1 MRIEKARIEAEL
13 DILQHEKEAAAANA
27 QANALEAA
35 VEQDGGERMRTLPP
49 VDRTLQTR
57 SYIDEQ
63 QALRNSALVL
73 TEVAVTNSSGDVNNA
88 HTAPGAHTAAYNSM
102 CLQADE
108 RPPDCHAAP
117 NNSSYE
123 HAGATSRPMNLRV
136 DPHPLVH
143 APAHN
148 SSSSELAGVLKFLC
162 RKDLVSSGLIK
173 FDDRPEN
180 FRAWKS
186 SFKGVVRDL
195 GLSAQEELD
204 LLIKWLGPESSRQAR
219 RLKSVHVDDFSTGLN
234 VVWKRLDDVFGRPEA
249 IEDALLKRL
258 EDFPKI
264 SHRENTRLQEL
275 GDLLLELEAAKTD
288 PYLAGL
294 GYLDTARGVNK
305 IVSKLPS
312 GLQENWM
319 SAGSK
324 YKKDHDTAFPPFS
337 FFSKFVRDQASMR
350 NDPSFILNPQNASS
364 EFNQRKED
372 NATKTTR
379 QRSSVSARKT
389 EVDPASAKINQ
400 GATANEQ
407 QPESRDLKRWCPYHK
422 KPHPLE
428 RCRAFREKTL
438 EERQSFIKKQGICL
452 RCCSSKN
459 HMQWQ
464 CQAVVICLIC
474 DSADHATALHPAPP
488 TSEPSR
494 ASGSDDSTTDDSERR
509 VTSRRTEVANAG
521 NSTKSCAKICLVEVT
536 HETQPEKTVRAY
548 AILDDQSNRSL
559 VRPELLNDFGVKGT
573 STQYTLRTCS
583 GSTEVIGR
591 VAHGFFVQSMSGEV
605 KFPLPP
611 LLECKAIPENRD
623 EIPTPDAARHYPHL
637 KSVANHIPP
646 LEEAGILLLLGRD
659 ILRAHKVRQ
668 TINGP
673 HDAPYAQKLDLGWV
687 IVGDVCVGRTRETG
701 SVNVFKTHVLYSGRP
716 SLFEPCQ
723 RHFFVRE
730 APILYSADKVS
741 KDLRLAATLDDT
753 LAPNLFETT
762 ELDKQRALSM
772 EDKTFLKIMNSEF
785 TQDKLNNW
793 VAPLPF
799 RTPRSRLPNNR
810 EQALSRL
817 LSLRRSLRK
826 NPETRERFVNFMNE
840 LFIKGH
846 AEEAPP
852 LHVDEECWYLPIFGV
867 HHPQKPDQIRVVFD
881 SSAQYEGVSLNNVLL
896 TGPDLTNNLVGILI
910 RFRQEPVAVTADV
923 QQMFYSFMVR
933 EDHQNYL
940 RFLWFKDN
948 DISREII
955 ECRMKVH
962 VFGNSPSPAVSTY
975 GLRRTAQQAAPR
987 FGEDARKFI
996 ERDFYVDDAL
1006 KSLPSEEDAISLLQR
1021 TQKMLAT
1028 ANIRLHKIAS
1038 NRQNVLNAFPR
1049 EDHAQGLKNLDFGTD
1064 ASLTQR
1070 SLGLLWDIGDDSFV
1084 FRAPRQDRP
1093 YTRRGVLSTVNSLYD
1108 PLGFVAPITVQGKYL
1123 LHDLVTKGYD
1133 WDTPL
1138 SDEKK
1143 QRWDEWKN
1151 SLQTLQ
1157 HLHVRRTYTPVSTL
1171 EAGSRD
1177 IHVFSDASTRAV
1189 AAVAYLRVTDKQGNR
1204 HVGFVMGKAKLAP
1217 QPEHTIPRLEL
1228 CAAVLAVEMTD
1239 SILRELDFQP
1249 NSVTFYTNSKVVLGY
1264 IYNETRRFYV
1274 YVANR
1279 VQRIR
1284 SSTQP
1289 EQWKYVHTDE
1299 NPADHATRAIP
1310 AAQLKS
1316 TNWLSGPDFLSRREE
1331 EARSSS
1337 FILLNP
1343 DEDKEIRPEV
1353 CTLATEVNKRQRLGA
1368 ERFHR
1373 FSNWKSLTRAVASLI
1388 QVAHRAKNAS
1398 QGEVA
1403 PVEALSKARL
1413 VIIRAVQ
1420 QDAFY
1425 EEICCIQR
1433 GEQVHKT
1440 SSLRRLDP
1448 FLDANGLIRVG
1459 GRLNRSDLPDDEKH
1473 PLLMPGRHHVATLL
1487 VRHHHECVQHQGRHF
1502 TEGAVRAAGYWIVG
1516 GKRCISSVLQA
1527 CISCKKLRGRFHDQ
1541 KMADLP
1547 ADRISTDPPF
1557 TNVGIDVFG
1566 PWMIAS
1572 RRTRGGVANS
1582 KGWAVMFTCL
1592 SIRAV
1597 HIELIESMDT
1607 SSFINAFRRF
1617 LAVRGPIKLIRSDC
1631 GTNFIGACRELGI
1644 SAEGIHRSQIGKFL
1658 SGNGCKWI
1666 FNPPHA
1672 SHMGGA
1678 WERMIGIARRILDSM
1693 LMQSRHQRLTH
1704 DILATFLA
1712 EVAAIINARP
1722 ITPTSSD
1729 PEDPTILTPATLLT
1743 QKHGSASVTT
1753 GQLDTSNL
1761 YKRHW
1766 RLVQNLA
1773 DEFWKR
1779 WRTTY
1784 VTTLQ
1789 QRRKWQAAKP
1799 DLKEGDVVLLRDKE
1813 ATRNDWPVGVITR
1826 SLLSADGR
1834 VRKVELK
1841 TAKDGVVKTFFRPTT
1856 EVVRLL

>member
-13 DILQHEKEAAAANA
+13 DILQHEKEAVAANA

-63 QALRNSALVL
+63 QALRNSTLVL
-73 TEVAVTNSSGDVNNA
+73 TEEAVTNSSGNVNNA
-88 HTAPGAHTAAYNSM
+88 HTAPDSHTAAYNSL

-108 RPPDCHAAP
+108 RPPDYHAAP
-117 NNSSYE
+117 NNPSYK
-123 HAGATSRPMNLRV
+123 HAGATSRPMDLRV
-136 DPHPLVH
+136 DPQPLVH

-148 SSSSELAGVLKFLC
+148 SSSSELADVLKFLC

-204 LLIKWLGPESSRQAR
+204 LLIKWHGPESSRQAR

-264 SHRENTRLQEL
+264 SYRENTRLQEL

-294 GYLDTARGVNK
+294 GYLDT
-305 IVSKLPS
+305 
-312 GLQENWM
+312 
-319 SAGSK
+319 
-324 YKKDHDTAFPPFS
+324 
-337 FFSKFVRDQASMR
+337 
-350 NDPSFILNPQNASS
+350 
-364 EFNQRKED
+364 
-372 NATKTTR
+372 
-379 QRSSVSARKT
+379 
-389 EVDPASAKINQ
+389 
-400 GATANEQ
+400 
-407 QPESRDLKRWCPYHK
+407 
-422 KPHPLE
+422 
-428 RCRAFREKTL
+428 
-438 EERQSFIKKQGICL
+438 
-452 RCCSSKN
+452 
-459 HMQWQ
+459 
-464 CQAVVICLIC
+464 
-474 DSADHATALHPAPP
+474 
-488 TSEPSR
+488 
-494 ASGSDDSTTDDSERR
+494 
-509 VTSRRTEVANAG
+509 
-521 NSTKSCAKICLVEVT
+521 
-536 HETQPEKTVRAY
+536 
-548 AILDDQSNRSL
+548 
-559 VRPELLNDFGVKGT
+559 
-573 STQYTLRTCS
+573 
-583 GSTEVIGR
+583 
-591 VAHGFFVQSMSGEV
+591 SMSGEV

-611 LLECKAIPENRD
+611 LLEFKAIPENRD

-646 LEEAGILLLLGRD
+646 LEEAGILLLLGG
-659 ILRAHKVRQ
+659 
-668 TINGP
+668 TS
-673 HDAPYAQKLDLGWV
+673 
-687 IVGDVCVGRTRETG
+687 E
-701 SVNVFKTHVLYSGRP
+701 
-716 SLFEPCQ
+716 
-723 RHFFVRE
+723 
-730 APILYSADKVS
+730 
-741 KDLRLAATLDDT
+741 
-753 LAPNLFETT
+753 
-762 ELDKQRALSM
+762 EL
-772 EDKTFLKIMNSEF
+772 T
-785 TQDKLNNW
+785 
-793 VAPLPF
+793 
-799 RTPRSRLPNNR
+799 RSRLPNNR

-817 LSLRRSLRK
+817 LSLRRTLRK
-826 NPETRERFVNFMNE
+826 NPETRERFVNFMNK

-910 RFRQEPVAVTADV
+910 RFRQEPFAVTADV

-940 RFLWFKDN
+940 RFLWFKGN
-948 DISREII
+948 DISREIV

-962 VFGNSPSPAVSTY
+962 VFGNSPSPAVATY

-987 FGEDARKFI
+987 FGEDARKFV

-1021 TQKMLAT
+1021 AQKMLAT
-1028 ANIRLHKIAS
+1028 ANIRLHKIAL

-1049 EDHAQGLKNLDFGTD
+1049 EDHARGLKNLDFGTD

-1108 PLGFVAPITVQGKYL
+1108 PLGFMAPITVQGKYL
-1123 LHDLVTKGYD
+1123 LRDLVTKGYN

-1143 QRWDEWKN
+1143 QRWDEWEN
-1151 SLQTLQ
+1151 SLQELQ
-1157 HLHVRRTYTPVSTL
+1157 HLHVQRTYAPVSTL
-1171 EAGSRD
+1171 EAERRD

-1204 HVGFVMGKAKLAP
+1204 HAGFVMGKAKLAP

-1249 NSVTFYTNSKVVLGY
+1249 NSVTFYTDSKVVFGY

-1279 VQRIR
+1279 VQQIR

-1310 AAQLKS
+1310 AAHLKS

-1343 DEDKEIRPEV
+1343 DEDKEIRSEV

-1368 ERFHR
+1368 ESFHR
-1373 FSNWKSLTRAVASLI
+1373 FSNWKSLTRAIASLI

-1398 QGEVA
+1398 QGKVA

-1425 EEICCIQR
+1425 EEICRIQR

-1448 FLDANGLIRVG
+1448 SLDANGLFRVG
-1459 GRLNRSDLPDDEKH
+1459 SRLNRSDLPDDEKH
-1473 PLLMPGRHHVATLL
+1473 PLLLPGRHHVATLL

-1502 TEGAVRAAGYWIVG
+1502 TEGAVRAAGYWNVG

-1582 KGWAVMFTCL
+1582 KRWAVMFTCL

-1617 LAVRGPIKLIRSDC
+1617 LAVRGPIKLIRSDW

-1644 SAEGIHRSQIGKFL
+1644 SAEGIHRSQIGKFF

-1712 EVAAIINARP
+1712 EVTAIINARP

-1743 QKHGSASVTT
+1743 QKHGSASVTI

-1773 DEFWKR
+1773 DEFWKL
-1779 WRTTY
+1779 WRSTY

-1826 SLLSADGR
+1826 SLPSADGR
-1834 VRKVELK
+1834 VHKVELK
-1841 TAKDGVVKTFFRPTT
+1841 TAKNGVVKTFFRPTK